1 MFCYEIGAGLWPER
15 PENHRTGP
23 AARLTASGPG
33 GGSLAAAR
41 ILSRAYA
48 RARAGDSNSPQ
59 EYPNW
64 NLLGLRSLESEATDS
79 GKGRIRE
86 IINLKENNINT
97 RHLKFY

>member
-1 MFCYEIGAGLWPER
+1 MIR
-15 PENHRTGP
+15 PE
-23 AARLTASGPG
+23 AG
-33 GGSLAAAR
+33 GGREAAEPAPWR
-41 ILSRAYA
+41 ASPRPGRAVAVGRRRWGFSRAYA
-48 RARAGDSNSPQ
+48 RARAGVSNSPQ

>member
-1 MFCYEIGAGLWPER
+1 MAG
-15 PENHRTGP
+15 
-23 AARLTASGPG
+23 AAREPPNRPRGAPHRVRAGRWW
-33 GGSLAAAR
+33 LAADR

-97 RHLKFY
+97 RYLKFY

>member
-1 MFCYEIGAGLWPER
+1 MVGGAAGGRER
-15 PENHRTGP
+15 PGTTEP
-23 AARLTASGPG
+23 APRRASPRPG
-33 GGSLAAAR
+33 RAVVVGRWWGF
-41 ILSRAYA
+41 SRAYA
-48 RARAGDSNSPQ
+48 RVRAGDSNSPQ

>member
-1 MFCYEIGAGLWPER
+1 MKSGLAYGRSGQRTTEPAPRRASPR
-15 PENHRTGP
+15 PGRAVVS
-23 AARLTASGPG
+23 AA
-33 GGSLAAAR
+33 GGSF
-41 ILSRAYA
+41 SRAYA